1 MSVSHKYRTF
11 NQLLDD
17 VSIDF
22 STQAHEGMIEPQQLI
37 KVATR
42 VNYDLGLKIHRTK
55 EYVLEVENKKAKLPA
70 DFKYMNYAWV
80 CGEYKILNTPPSGTT
95 IDTTQAKYT
104 PDPDGG
110 DIGPCDDPT
119 CKDVCVVRKECP
131 DANEPDYML
140 IQYVGAQ
147 QYYTWSTF
155 FPLKLKESAAVQC
168 DCPNINIQSANVAE
182 IRDGFLLT
190 SFDSG
195 KVYINYQG
203 AMEDA
208 EGNLLVLDHPYC
220 NEYYEYALKQRILEN
235 MVFAGETGA
244 SQQLGLIEQRL
255 RAARN
260 NALSFINTPDFKDY
274 LKIWEVNRR
283 AQYHNY
289 YNMFKSYPP
298 QTR

>member
-55 EYVLEVENKKAKLPA
+55 ENLIEVENKKAKLPA

-104 PDPDGG
+104 PAPDGG

-119 CKDVCVVRKECP
+119 CKDVCVVKKECA
-131 DANEPDYML
+131 DSNEPDYML

-155 FPLKLKESAAVQC
+155 FPLRLKESAAVQC
-168 DCPNINIQSANVAE
+168 DCPNINAQTADVAE

-190 SFDSG
+190 SFDSA

-203 AMEDA
+203 TMEDT

-235 MVFAGETGA
+235 MIFAGETGA
-244 SQQLGLIEQRL
+244 AQQLQLIEQRL

-274 LKIWEVNRR
+274 LKIWEVNRK

-289 YNMFKSYPP
+289 YNMFKSHSP
-298 QTR
+298 TS

>member
-55 EYVLEVENKKAKLPA
+55 EDIIEVENKKVKLPA

-104 PDPDGG
+104 PAPDGG

-119 CKDVCVVRKECP
+119 CKDVCVVKKECA
-131 DANEPDYML
+131 DSKDPDYML
-140 IQYVGAQ
+140 IQNVGAQ

-155 FPLKLKESAAVQC
+155 FPLRLKESAAVQC
-168 DCPNINIQSANVAE
+168 DCPNINAQTAE

-190 SFDSG
+190 SFNSA

-203 AMEDA
+203 AMEDT

-244 SQQLGLIEQRL
+244 SQQLSLIEQRL

-274 LKIWEVNRR
+274 LKIWEVNRK

-289 YNMFKSYPP
+289 YNMFRSYPP
-298 QTR
+298 AS

>member
-1 MSVSHKYRTF
+1 MSISHKYRTF

-55 EYVLEVENKKAKLPA
+55 ENVLEVENKKAKLPA

-104 PDPDGG
+104 PAPDGG

-119 CKDVCVVRKECP
+119 CKDVCVVKKECA
-131 DANEPDYML
+131 DSNEPDYML
-140 IQYVGAQ
+140 IQHVGAQ

-155 FPLKLKESAAVQC
+155 FPLRLKESAAVQC
-168 DCPNINIQSANVAE
+168 DCPNINAQTADVAE

-190 SFDSG
+190 SFDSA

-203 AMEDA
+203 TMEDT

-244 SQQLGLIEQRL
+244 AQQLNLIEQRL

-274 LKIWEVNRR
+274 LKIWEVNRK

-289 YNMFKSYPP
+289 YNMFKSHPP
-298 QTR
+298 TS